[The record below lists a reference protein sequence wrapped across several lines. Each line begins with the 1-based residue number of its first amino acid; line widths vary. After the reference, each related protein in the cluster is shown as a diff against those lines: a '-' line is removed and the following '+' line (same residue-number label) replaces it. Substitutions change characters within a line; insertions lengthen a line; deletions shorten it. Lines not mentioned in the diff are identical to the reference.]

1 MCLEDSS
8 GFITQ
13 IGDGGQFVVNYSK
26 KNSSLA
32 CASFFMQNLDL
43 MRTKF
48 SGILG
53 VRLNIFL
60 SSLNLHV
67 LILKVVTFQAVS
79 VE

>member
-13 IGDGGQFVVNYSK
+13 IGDGGQFVVNYLK

-32 CASFFMQNLDL
+32 CASFSMQNLDL

-53 VRLNIFL
+53 MRLNIFFKFSK
-60 SSLNLHV
+60 SSCV
-67 LILKVVTFQAVS
+67 DLKGCYVPSRFG
-79 VE
+79 